1 MMNLKEAEKLAE
13 ELSNY
18 PVITA
23 VENDNGNRDWNMS
36 TVADA
41 LSGGGMC
48 VDTGD
53 EILGHEYGTE
63 NIDEPINSTAL
74 YVVDWD
80 GSEVYCYLGVTK
92 EECLKGLETVFMDC
106 AYVNDESWSHE
117 LLPAE
122 LVAGYRAIEK
132 HAEAFKMEPMGV

>member
-23 VENDNGNRDWNMS
+23 VEDDNGARDWNMS
-36 TVADA
+36 TIADA
-41 LSGGGMC
+41 LAGGGLC

-53 EILGHEYGTE
+53 EALGRQYGAE
-63 NIDEPINSTAL
+63 NIDGPIFPTAL
-74 YVVDWD
+74 YVIDWD
-80 GSEVYCYLGVTK
+80 GSEVYGYLGTTK
-92 EECLKGLETVFMDC
+92 EECLKGLESVFTDC

-122 LVAGYRAIEK
+122 LVAGYQAIEK
-132 HAEAFKMEPMGV
+132 HAEEFKLEPMGV